1 MPSDLRLSGLFL
13 HPVKSGRALSVTH
26 GRVDALGLEGDRRWM
41 VVREDG
47 RFLTQRQN
55 PRLAALQAAPAGGHL
70 ELHHPGAGFLRVPL
84 AEGAGVRRAVTVWR
98 DTVEAEDLGAA
109 AAAWVTLA
117 LGEPARLVRFP
128 DQGVRPVDPAH
139 ARPPARTAFSDGFPL
154 LLVSEASREA
164 LNLRLVERGAS
175 PVPMSRFRPNLV
187 VAGRGLDPFAE
198 DGWRRVRIGRLEF
211 DVVKPCERCVV
222 TTMDQ
227 EDGAI
232 PEPGEPLA
240 TLAGFRRGDGPVI
253 FGQNVIHRGHGEI
266 RVGQPV
272 EVLA

>member
-13 HPVKSGRALSVTH
+13 HPVKSGRALSITR
-26 GRVDALGLEGDRRWM
+26 GRVDAFGLEWDRRWM

-47 RFLTQRQN
+47 RFLTQREH
-55 PRLAALQAAPAGGHL
+55 PRLAALQATPVGGSL
-70 ELHHPGAGFLRVPL
+70 DLHHPRAGFLRTPL
-84 AEGAGVRRAVTVWR
+84 GEGEGVRRQVTVWR
-98 DTVEAEDLGAA
+98 DTVEAEDLGGA
-109 AAAWVTLA
+109 AAAWVTAA

-128 DQGVRPVDPAH
+128 DQGVRAVDPAR
-139 ARPPARTAFSDGFPL
+139 ARSPARTAFSDGFPL
-154 LLVSEASREA
+154 LLVAEASLEA

-187 VAGRGLDPFAE
+187 VAGRGLAPFAE
-198 DGWRRVRIGRLEF
+198 DGWRRLRIGDLEF

-222 TTMDQ
+222 TTTDQ
-227 EDGAI
+227 EHGTI

-240 TLAGFRRGDGPVI
+240 TLAGFRRVAGPLI
-253 FGQNVIHRGHGEI
+253 FGQNVIHHGPGEI
-266 RVGQPV
+266 RVGQSV